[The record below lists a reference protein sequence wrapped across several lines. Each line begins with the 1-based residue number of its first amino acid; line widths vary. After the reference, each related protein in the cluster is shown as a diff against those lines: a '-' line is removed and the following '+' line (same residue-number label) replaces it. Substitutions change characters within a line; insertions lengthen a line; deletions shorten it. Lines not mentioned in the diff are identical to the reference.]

1 MQNEIN
7 DTKQDYFKRINNVIS
22 FVEKNLDKD
31 LHLDDLSKKAFF
43 SLFHFHRIFSA
54 IVGETLNSLII
65 RKRIER
71 IASIIAVGTNETF
84 VDLAYKYGFS
94 SASSFSR
101 AFKKFYGISPTDFK
115 EKKKKNN
122 ISKIGKGS
130 ISYEQYICS
139 IDNILNWLNM
149 NAQIEVKELPEIK
162 LAGIMHIGKP
172 DKIGY
177 TYERLF
183 KWAYSKGIANFHD
196 FKAVTIYHDNPRIT
210 ETSKVRQSACIKIN
224 GEFST
229 DYDIVKLVIQ
239 KGKFAV
245 GHFEITPIQFQKA
258 WESMCVWV
266 IENGHI
272 FRDGDYFEIYH
283 NDYRTHPEQKFIVDI
298 CIPIETGKG
307 KNIHSDKTE
316 KSLNDYKK
324 DYKRQIEIGNIPK
337 AYKGLMGF
345 MKNLRTYFV
354 NNYLVDYV
362 IGSIYSGDM
371 TITYFPFT
379 PKTLKEQKLKI
390 AIVFNHQKIRFEI
403 WLAGQNKQ
411 IQKKYWEI
419 FKDSDWKNYHIPLT
433 IDEGFSIA
441 DNILVENPNFDDL
454 EVLTEQIET
463 KTMEFIKEIMQALE

>member
-7 DTKQDYFKRINNVIS
+7 DTKQEYFKRISNVIS
-22 FVEKNLDKD
+22 YIEKNLDKN
-31 LHLDDLSKKAFF
+31 LHLDDLSQKAFF
-43 SLFHFHRIFSA
+43 SSFHFHRIFSA
-54 IVGETLNSLII
+54 IVGETLNALII

-71 IASIIAVGTNETF
+71 IASIIAVGTNETL

-115 EKKKKNN
+115 EKRKNN
-122 ISKIGKGS
+122 NRKIGKGS
-130 ISYEQYICS
+130 ISFEQYICS

-149 NAQIEVKELPEIK
+149 NAQIEVKELSEIK

-172 DKIGY
+172 DKIGN

-183 KWAYSKGIANFHD
+183 KWAYSKGITNTPD
-196 FKAVTIYHDNPRIT
+196 FKAITIYHDNPRIT
-210 ETSKVRQSACIKIN
+210 ETSKVRQSACVTIN
-224 GEFST
+224 GDFST
-229 DYDIVKLVIQ
+229 DGEIGKLAIQ
-239 KGKFAV
+239 KGRFAV
-245 GHFEITPIQFQKA
+245 GHFEISPVQFQKA
-258 WESMCVWV
+258 WESICVWV
-266 IENGHI
+266 IENGYA

-283 NDYRTHPEQKFIVDI
+283 NDFRTHPEQKFIVDI

-307 KNIHSDKTE
+307 KNVHADKTE
-316 KSLNDYKK
+316 KSLNEYKK

-345 MKNLRTYFV
+345 MKNLRTYFI
-354 NNYLVDYV
+354 NNFPVDYV

-390 AIVFNHQKIRFEI
+390 AIVFNHQKVRFEI

-419 FKDSDWKNYHIPLT
+419 FKGSDWNKYHIPST
-433 IDEGFSIA
+433 IDDGFSIV
-441 DNILVENPNFDDL
+441 DNVLIENPNFDNL
-454 EVLTEQIET
+454 EILTEQIET
-463 KTMEFIKEIMQALE
+463 KAMEAIKGIKKVLE

>member
-1 MQNEIN
+1 MQNQIN
-7 DTKQDYFKRINNVIS
+7 DTKQEYFKRINNVIS
-22 FVEKNLDKD
+22 YIEKNLDKD

-43 SLFHFHRIFSA
+43 SSFHFHRIFSA
-54 IVGETLNSLII
+54 IVGETLNALII

-71 IASIIAVGTNETF
+71 IASIIAVGTNETL
-84 VDLAYKYGFS
+84 VDLAYKYGFN

-115 EKKKKNN
+115 EKRKNYY
-122 ISKIGKGS
+122 SKIGKGS
-130 ISYEQYICS
+130 ISFEQYICS

-149 NAQIEVKELPEIK
+149 NAQIEVKELAKIK

-172 DKIGY
+172 DKIGN

-183 KWAYSKGIANFHD
+183 KWAYSKGITNTLN
-196 FKAVTIYHDNPRIT
+196 FKAITIYHDNPRIT
-210 ETSKVRQSACIKIN
+210 ETSKVRQSACITTHSD
-224 GEFST
+224 FSVNN
-229 DYDIVKLVIQ
+229 DIVKHVIQ

-245 GHFEITPIQFQKA
+245 GHFEITPVQFQKA
-258 WESMCVWV
+258 WESMCAWV
-266 IENGHI
+266 IEKGHM

-298 CIPIETGKG
+298 CIPIETE
-307 KNIHSDKTE
+307 KNKNVHPD
-316 KSLNDYKK
+316 KSLNEYKK

-337 AYKGLMGF
+337 AYKGLMSF

-354 NNYLVDYV
+354 NNFTVDYV

-390 AIVFNHQKIRFEI
+390 AIVFNHQKVRFEI

-419 FKDSDWKNYHIPLT
+419 FKGSDWNKYHIPST
-433 IDEGFSIA
+433 IDDGFSIV
-441 DNILVENPNFDDL
+441 DNVLIENPNFDNL
-454 EVLTEQIET
+454 EILTEQIET
-463 KTMEFIKEIMQALE
+463 RAIEFIKEIKKVLE

>member
-1 MQNEIN
+1 MQNQIN
-7 DTKQDYFKRINNVIS
+7 DTKQEYFKRINNVIS
-22 FVEKNLDKD
+22 YIEKNLDKD

-43 SLFHFHRIFSA
+43 SSFHFHRIFSA
-54 IVGETLNSLII
+54 IVGETLNALII

-71 IASIIAVGTNETF
+71 IASIIAVGTNETL

-101 AFKKFYGISPTDFK
+101 SFKKFYGISPTDFK
-115 EKKKKNN
+115 EKRKNYN
-122 ISKIGKGS
+122 SKIGKGS
-130 ISYEQYICS
+130 ISFKQYICS

-149 NAQIEVKELPEIK
+149 NAQIEVKELAEIK

-172 DKIGY
+172 DKIGN

-183 KWAYSKGIANFHD
+183 KWAYSKGITNTLD
-196 FKAVTIYHDNPRIT
+196 FKAITIYHDNPRIT
-210 ETSKVRQSACIKIN
+210 ETSKVRQSACITIHSD
-224 GEFST
+224 FSV
-229 DYDIVKLVIQ
+229 DNDIVKHVIQ

-245 GHFEITPIQFQKA
+245 GHFEITPVQFQKA

-266 IENGHI
+266 IENGHM

-298 CIPIETGKG
+298 CIPIGTGKN
-307 KNIHSDKTE
+307 KNVHPD
-316 KSLNDYKK
+316 KSLNEYKK
-324 DYKRQIEIGNIPK
+324 DYKLQIEIGNIPK

-345 MKNLRTYFV
+345 MKNLRTYFI
-354 NNYLVDYV
+354 NNYTVDYV

-390 AIVFNHQKIRFEI
+390 AIVFNHQKVRFEI

-419 FKDSDWKNYHIPLT
+419 FKGSDWNKYHIPST
-433 IDEGFSIA
+433 IDDGFSIV
-441 DNILVENPNFDDL
+441 DNVLIENPNFDNL
-454 EVLTEQIET
+454 EILTEQIET
-463 KTMEFIKEIMQALE
+463 RAMEFIKEIKKVLE